1 MSHPA
6 LKSSVVTA
14 LCVFATSIAQAQ
26 SYPVKPVRLVV
37 PFPPGGATDL
47 VARTLAQKVS
57 EGWKQQMVVD
67 NRAGAGGNIGADVVA
82 KCAPDGYTLLL
93 NIQGQSIS
101 ASLYRKLPF
110 DAVKDFTPVVQL
122 TSSYMVLV
130 ENPRL
135 PPTIRE
141 VIAMAK
147 AQPGKLNI
155 GSTGLGAPP
164 HLAAELL
171 NSVAG
176 TQIVHIPYKGDAPLT
191 PALLTDEVQLAFLPL
206 SAAIQHVKS
215 GKLRAL
221 GVTGGKRGAA
231 LPDVPT
237 LVESGMKEFD
247 IAGWIGIFGPGG
259 LSRDIVSRAR
269 AEFVKAIH
277 EPDVMDKWPGWGYE
291 PVGGTPEE
299 FGAKYRAD
307 IDVFAKI
314 IRDAKVPLVD

>member
-1 MSHPA
+1 MRNHTVLARTTAAFCFLVAA
-6 LKSSVVTA
+6 L
-14 LCVFATSIAQAQ
+14 AQAQ

-47 VARTLAQKVS
+47 VARTLAQKVTES
-57 EGWKQQMVVD
+57 WKQQVVVE
-67 NRAGAGGNIGADVVA
+67 NRAGAGGNIGADAVA
-82 KCAPDGYTLLL
+82 KSAPDGYSLLL

-110 DAVKDFTPVVQL
+110 DAIKDFTPVVQL
-122 TSSYMVLV
+122 TSSYLVLV
-130 ENPRL
+130 GTPRL
-135 PPTIRE
+135 PANVKEI
-141 VIAMAK
+141 IAMAK
-147 AQPGKLNI
+147 AQPGKLNF

-164 HLAAELL
+164 HLAAELF

-191 PALLTDEVQLAFLPL
+191 PALLTDEVQMAFLPL
-206 SAAIQHVKS
+206 SAALQHVRA

-221 GVTGGKRGAA
+221 GVTGNKRGSA

-237 LVESGMKEFD
+237 LVEIGMRDFD
-247 IAGWIGIFGPGG
+247 IAGWIGIFGPGN
-259 LSRDIVSRAR
+259 LPRDLVAR
-269 AEFVKAIH
+269 IRGEFIKAINL
-277 EPDVMDKWPGWGYE
+277 PDVLEKWPGWGYE

-299 FGAKYRAD
+299 FSAKYRSD

>member
-1 MSHPA
+1 MTTLA
-6 LKSSVVTA
+6 IITRTFAA
-14 LCVFATSIAQAQ
+14 LCFLVSALVQAQ

-57 EGWKQQMVVD
+57 ESWKQQVVVE
-67 NRAGAGGNIGADVVA
+67 NRAGAGGNIGADAVA
-82 KCAPDGYTLLL
+82 KSAPDGYSLLL

-110 DAVKDFTPVVQL
+110 DAIKDFTPIVQV
-122 TSSYMVLV
+122 TSSYLVLV
-130 ENPRL
+130 GNPRL
-135 PPTIRE
+135 PGNVKEI
-141 VIAMAK
+141 IAMAK

-164 HLAAELL
+164 HLTAELF

-206 SAAIQHVKS
+206 SAALQHVRS

-221 GVTGGKRGAA
+221 GVTGNKRGAA

-237 LVESGMKEFD
+237 LVELGMREFD
-247 IAGWIGIFGPGG
+247 IAGWIGIFGPGN
-259 LSRDIVSRAR
+259 LPRDIVAR
-269 AEFVKAIH
+269 VRGEFIKATFL
-277 EPDVMDKWPGWGYE
+277 PDVMEKWPGWGYE

-299 FGAKYRAD
+299 FGAKYRSD

>member
-1 MSHPA
+1 MQNLKLVTRTGAAVCLFIVA
-6 LKSSVVTA
+6 L
-14 LCVFATSIAQAQ
+14 AQAQ

-57 EGWKQQMVVD
+57 ESWKQQMVVE
-67 NRAGAGGNIGADVVA
+67 NRAGAGGNIGADAVA
-82 KCAPDGYTLLL
+82 KSAPDGYSLLL

-110 DAVKDFTPVVQL
+110 DAIKDFTPIVQL
-122 TSSYMVLV
+122 TSSYLVLV
-130 ENPRL
+130 GNPRL
-135 PPTIRE
+135 PNNVKEI
-141 VIAMAK
+141 IAMAR

-164 HLAAELL
+164 HLAAELF

-206 SAAIQHVKS
+206 SAALQHVRA

-221 GVTGGKRGAA
+221 GVTGSKRGSA

-237 LVESGMKEFD
+237 LVEVGMREFD
-247 IAGWIGIFGPGG
+247 IAGWIGIFGPGN
-259 LSRDIVSRAR
+259 LPRDIVAR
-269 AEFVKAIH
+269 VRGEFIKAINL
-277 EPDVMDKWPGWGYE
+277 PDVMEKWPGWGYD

-299 FGAKYRAD
+299 FSAKYRSD

>member
-1 MSHPA
+1 MRTHNLLARIAAAFFFLVAA
-6 LKSSVVTA
+6 L
-14 LCVFATSIAQAQ
+14 AQAQ

-57 EGWKQQMVVD
+57 ESWKQQVVVE
-67 NRAGAGGNIGADVVA
+67 NRAGAGGNIGADAVA
-82 KCAPDGYTLLL
+82 KSAPDGYSLLL

-110 DAVKDFTPVVQL
+110 DAIKDFTPIVQL
-122 TSSYMVLV
+122 TSSYLVLV
-130 ENPRL
+130 GTPRL
-135 PPTIRE
+135 PANVKEIIT
-141 VIAMAK
+141 MAK
-147 AQPGKLNI
+147 AQPGKLNF

-164 HLAAELL
+164 HLAAELF

-191 PALLTDEVQLAFLPL
+191 PALLTDEVQMAFLPL
-206 SAAIQHVKS
+206 SAALQHVRA

-221 GVTGGKRGAA
+221 GVTGNKRGSA

-237 LVESGMKEFD
+237 LVEIGMRDFD
-247 IAGWIGIFGPGG
+247 IAGWIGIFGPGN
-259 LSRDIVSRAR
+259 LPRDLVAR
-269 AEFVKAIH
+269 IRGEFIKAINL
-277 EPDVMDKWPGWGYE
+277 PDVLEKWPGWGYE

-299 FGAKYRAD
+299 FSAKYRSD

>member
-1 MSHPA
+1 MPKFKLVMRTGA
-6 LKSSVVTA
+6 A
-14 LCVFATSIAQAQ
+14 LCFLVAAIAQAQ
-26 SYPVKPVRLVV
+26 SYPSKPVRLVV

-57 EGWKQQMVVD
+57 ESWKQQVVVD
-67 NRAGAGGNIGADVVA
+67 NRAGAGGNIGADVIA
-82 KCAPDGYTLLL
+82 KSAPDGYSLLL

-110 DAVKDFTPVVQL
+110 DAVKDFTPIVQL
-122 TSSYMVLV
+122 TSSYLVLV
-130 ENPRL
+130 GNPRL
-135 PPTIRE
+135 PNNIKE
-141 VIAMAK
+141 IIAMAK
-147 AQPGKLNI
+147 AQPGKLNF

-164 HLAAELL
+164 HLAAELF

-206 SAAIQHVKS
+206 SAALQHVRG

-221 GVTGGKRGAA
+221 GVTGSKRGSA

-237 LVESGMKEFD
+237 LVEAGMREFD
-247 IAGWIGIFGPGG
+247 IAGWIGIFGPGN
-259 LSRDIVSRAR
+259 LPRDIVAR
-269 AEFVKAIH
+269 VRSEFTKAINL
-277 EPDVMDKWPGWGYE
+277 PDVMEKWPGWGYD
-291 PVGGTPEE
+291 PVGGTAEE
-299 FGAKYRAD
+299 FSAKYRSD

-314 IRDAKVPLVD
+314 IRDAKVPLID

>member
-1 MSHPA
+1 MPTLA
-6 LKSSVVTA
+6 IVTRTTAA
-14 LCVFATSIAQAQ
+14 LCFLAAALAQAQ

-47 VARTLAQKVS
+47 VARTLSQKLTES
-57 EGWKQQMVVD
+57 WKQQVVVE
-67 NRAGAGGNIGADVVA
+67 NRAGAGGNIGADAVA
-82 KCAPDGYTLLL
+82 KSAPDGYSLLL

-110 DAVKDFTPVVQL
+110 DAIKDFTPIVQV
-122 TSSYMVLV
+122 TSSYLVLV
-130 ENPRL
+130 GNPRL
-135 PPTIRE
+135 PGTVMEI
-141 VIAMAK
+141 IAMAK
-147 AQPGKLNI
+147 AQPGKLNF

-164 HLAAELL
+164 HLMAELF
-171 NSVAG
+171 NGVAG
-176 TQIVHIPYKGDAPLT
+176 TRIVHIPYKGDAPLT

-206 SAAIQHVKS
+206 SAALQHVRS

-237 LVESGMKEFD
+237 LVEAGMREFD

-259 LSRDIVSRAR
+259 LPRDIVALVR
-269 AEFVKAIH
+269 AEFVKAIRQ
-277 EPDVMDKWPGWGYE
+277 PDVLEKWPGWGYE